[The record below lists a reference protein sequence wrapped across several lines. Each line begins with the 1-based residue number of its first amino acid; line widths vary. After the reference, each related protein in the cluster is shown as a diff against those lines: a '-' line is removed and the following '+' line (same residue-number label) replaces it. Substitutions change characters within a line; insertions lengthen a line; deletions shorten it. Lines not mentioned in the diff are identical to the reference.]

1 MVTPELLRSHPFFRV
16 FADTHLKAIA
26 MVAEEVTVEVGDA
39 LYEIDK
45 PAEKLFLL
53 LSGCI
58 EHYFTVLDSPNPAI
72 RKEYYL
78 SDINPGEIF
87 GLSSMIE
94 PFRHTTTARATMPS
108 QVIQIQS
115 SSITTL
121 GELDPKLGYLMMRQL
136 AKTVMEKL
144 ESTRVQLAATRA

>member
-1 MVTPELLRSHPFFRV
+1 MTLELLRSYPFFRV
-16 FADTHLKAIA
+16 FADTHLKAMA
-26 MVAEEVTVEVGDA
+26 MVAEEVTYEVGDA

-45 PAEKLFLL
+45 PANKLFLL
-53 LSGCI
+53 LSGCV
-58 EHYFTVLDSPNPAI
+58 EHYFIVLDSPNPAI

-78 SDINPGEIF
+78 SDINPGDIF
-87 GLSSMIE
+87 GLSSMLE
-94 PFRHTTTARATMPS
+94 PYRHTTTARATAPS

-121 GELDPKLGYLMMRQL
+121 GELDPKLGYLIMHQV
-136 AKTVMEKL
+136 AKTVLEKL